1 VNLILGL
8 EDCASHLCQLLAVAP
23 APGASQALPGVPG
36 TVRQPVGHHL
46 LPRAVSDHVGAEVSG
61 DVDALTLVG
70 AQTWPPDGTDWRR
83 FRWRLPG

>member
-1 VNLILGL
+1 VRAI
-8 EDCASHLCQLLAVAP
+8 CASFLQLRRRRERVRRF
-23 APGASQALPGVPG
+23 QGVPG